1 MPHFRA
7 MRTRP
12 PMARARRDAAA
23 EQRAEWER
31 QDGIT
36 DRGPNDC
43 REIAPLDLRPF
54 GGPLLTARPAR
65 GKIAWVW
72 FDEEVEEVVLR
83 CTAKEALHALA
94 DKLPRHLGARSML

>member
-1 MPHFRA
+1 
-7 MRTRP
+7 
-12 PMARARRDAAA
+12 MARARRDAAA